1 MAAAAQALGHLTV
14 VRGLSRG
21 GRDRRPG
28 REVGNPHTSEGYL
41 QVPDGRVWYSI
52 AGLGRAKTPLLCLH
66 GGPGMPHDYLESLAD
81 LSDER
86 PVIFYDQL
94 GCGRSPAPSEERTWT
109 MQRFIDELVSVREG
123 LGLDEV
129 VLFGNSWGGTL
140 ALVYTLDHAPGLKGL
155 ILSSALV
162 SASRW
167 VEDAQK
173 LRAALPAAV
182 QEVLATH
189 EQGGF
194 FGCPEYQGA
203 AAEFYRRHL
212 CRLSPWPTSIERTF
226 AGMGGDVYLAMW
238 GPSEFGPVTGELAS
252 LELVDRLGEIRVPT
266 LVTGGRFDE
275 ATPEQMQMLSAAI
288 DGAELAIFESSSHTA
303 FVEER
308 TAYISRLREFL
319 ARIDESTTSPI
330 EPGSLAAG

>member
-1 MAAAAQALGHLTV
+1 M
-14 VRGLSRG
+14 
-21 GRDRRPG
+21 
-28 REVGNPHTSEGYL
+28 SEGYL

-173 LRAALPAAV
+173 LSGCAARRGAGRAGPLTSRA
-182 QEVLATH
+182 
-189 EQGGF
+189 GSSR
-194 FGCPEYQGA
+194 CPEHQGA

-275 ATPEQMQMLSAAI
+275 ATPKQMQMLSAAI